1 MTKLDMRNLSQSRR
15 RLTYLQKNYLEDTV
29 LKASPVM

>member
-1 MTKLDMRNLSQSRR
+1 MTKLDMRNLSQSRC
-15 RLTYLQKNYLEDTV
+15 LPIYKKKFLEDTV